1 MGIWA
6 SQTIYPSF
14 GWEALV
20 LVVLLLV
27 IGIALLGVE
36 LFVTPGFGVG
46 GILGVLALL
55 GGTGVAWV
63 MLGPAWGALVVVLT
77 VAVSTAL
84 FIAAMKTGVI
94 KRRLVLEQS
103 LVRGQG
109 TESEELRGLVGAPG
123 VAHSDLR
130 PAGIAEIEGKRIDVV
145 SDGGFLERGTPIRV
159 VAVDGPRVVV
169 ARDAA
174 RQQERGEG

>member
-1 MGIWA
+1 MGILA

-20 LVVLLLV
+20 LVVLLVALGV
-27 IGIALLGVE
+27 VLLGVE
-36 LFVTPGFGVG
+36 LFVVPGFGVG
-46 GILGVLALL
+46 GILGAVSLL

-63 MLGPAWGALVVVLT
+63 MLGPAWGALVVVAS
-77 VAVSTAL
+77 VALSTAL
-84 FIAAMKTGVI
+84 FIAAMRTGVV
-94 KRRLVLEQS
+94 KRRLVLQES
-103 LVRGQG
+103 LPRGQG
-109 TESEELRGLVGAPG
+109 TESEGLRGLVGAPG
-123 VAHSDLR
+123 TAHTDLR

-174 RQQERGEG
+174 RQPERGEG